1 MLPKLLYITTN
12 LQGSGGVSR
21 LLSVKLNYLIENY
34 GYNIYVITTN
44 NKSNTFFY
52 EFNNNIKF
60 HKIDIK
66 DFGFWH
72 LRKYKQMLQSII
84 NDVKPD
90 IIINCDNGFKGTLL
104 PLLIK
109 SNASLVYE
117 RHGSRQIKTKTFVEY
132 LKKKTSNFVI
142 DQSIK
147 KYQVFAVSNDDD
159 RKDWK
164 SNNVKLIY
172 NPIWFKPPLEDPKFD
187 NKIVLAVGR
196 HSVEKQFDLLL
207 KIWQKVVK
215 DNPDWTLKIFGE
227 SDNEKTLKTLV
238 KKLEIGTQVELHPPT
253 KNITAE
259 YANASMLLNASS
271 SEAFG
276 LVIIE
281 AMAYGLPAIAF
292 ESASGP
298 KMLIDNDANG
308 YLIKSFDI
316 DAYANKVK
324 QLIDN
329 KILIRELSKNA
340 KKSVKKFDIDVI
352 MKQWHQLFQ
361 SIGE

>member
-1 MLPKLLYITTN
+1 MPKLLYITTN

-34 GYNIYVITTN
+34 GYSIHVITTN
-44 NKSNTFFY
+44 NKSDIFFY

-72 LRKYKQMLQSII
+72 LRKYKRMLQSII

-104 PLLIK
+104 PLLVK

-117 RHGSRQIKTKTFVEY
+117 RHGSRKIDVIS
-132 LKKKTSNFVI
+132 LKER
-142 DQSIK
+142 IK
-147 KYQVFAVSNDDD
+147 KNVANFILDKNLKNYQAFVVLNNED
-159 RKDWK
+159 KNDWK
-164 SNNVKLIY
+164 ANNIKVISNPLCLK
-172 NPIWFKPPLEDPKFD
+172 PILEQSCLK

-215 DNPDWTLKIFGE
+215 DYPDWTLKIFGE
-227 SDNEKTLKTLV
+227 SDNEKTLETLV
-238 KKLEIGTQVELHPPT
+238 KKLEISSQTELHQPT

-259 YANASMLLNASS
+259 YANASMLLNTSS

-298 KMLIDNDANG
+298 KMLIDNGANG

-316 DAYANKVK
+316 DAYANKIK
-324 QLIDN
+324 QLIDD
-329 KILIRELSKNA
+329 KTLIRELGENA
-340 KKSVKKFDIDVI
+340 KKSVKKFDIDII
-352 MKQWHQLFQ
+352 MKQWHDLFQ
-361 SIGE
+361 SLE